1 MKIDRNLNKWE
12 KNIKKIN
19 LDISKDKTPYGKTTD
34 SINYWTKNRN
44 KFKDLYRS
52 EKYFFF

>member
-1 MKIDRNLNKWE
+1 MG

>member
-1 MKIDRNLNKWE
+1 MG

-19 LDISKDKTPYGKTTD
+19 LNIPKDKTPYGKTAD

-44 KFKDLYRS
+44 KFKDL
-52 EKYFFF
+52 F